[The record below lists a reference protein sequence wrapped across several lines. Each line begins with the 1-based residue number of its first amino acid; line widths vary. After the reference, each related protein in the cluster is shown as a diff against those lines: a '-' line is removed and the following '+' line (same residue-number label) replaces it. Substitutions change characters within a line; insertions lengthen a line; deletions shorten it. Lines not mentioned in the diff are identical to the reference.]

1 MALRRRESNHRSVS
15 SGKTTRFAST
25 MKIEKN
31 DSPTR
36 DRIKRRAGRLR
47 ERERERESYRDC
59 GEGRVIIEEN
69 GGIPFSGTL
78 SPGAQRRWKLNDCH
92 CCHFFTGI
100 KIGGGG
106 AACSSGEFRSG
117 RRIVMKLWFPSLDI
131 RHERGRNPF
140 ENRGQRSCRKYHFS
154 RREICTPAI
163 DTV

>member
-1 MALRRRESNHRSVS
+1 
-15 SGKTTRFAST
+15 

-92 CCHFFTGI
+92 CCHFLRAL
-100 KIGGGG
+100 K
-106 AACSSGEFRSG
+106 SEGEAPPAPLANSDPAG
-117 RRIVMKLWFPSLDI
+117 IVMKLWFPSLDI